1 MRPSMFVSW
10 LVFFILLSF
19 QVIFWS
25 ESKEHRPAMEV
36 VPAVPGEL
44 AVKAVSLGDSELL
57 FRLLGIH
64 LQNFGDTFGRFT
76 ALREYNFE
84 RLNGWFNLLD
94 SLNDTSDYIPTLA
107 SYYFSQTQ
115 NTPDVSYVVDYLRG
129 HSEHRINE
137 KWWWQAQA
145 VYLANH
151 KLNDSALALEIS
163 KPLLYAQD
171 VPLWVNQL
179 PAFIYESRGE
189 FDAALSIMDHIK
201 ENVDDIK
208 PGELNFIQHFIEER
222 IGALEKSQEEIE
234 AAN

>member
-1 MRPSMFVSW
+1 M
-10 LVFFILLSF
+10 
-19 QVIFWS
+19 
-25 ESKEHRPAMEV
+25 
-36 VPAVPGEL
+36 
-44 AVKAVSLGDSELL
+44 
-57 FRLLGIH
+57 
-64 LQNFGDTFGRFT
+64 
-76 ALREYNFE
+76 
-84 RLNGWFNLLD
+84 
-94 SLNDTSDYIPTLA
+94 
-107 SYYFSQTQ
+107 
-115 NTPDVSYVVDYLRG
+115 
-129 HSEHRINE
+129 
-137 KWWWQAQA
+137 
-145 VYLANH
+145 ANH